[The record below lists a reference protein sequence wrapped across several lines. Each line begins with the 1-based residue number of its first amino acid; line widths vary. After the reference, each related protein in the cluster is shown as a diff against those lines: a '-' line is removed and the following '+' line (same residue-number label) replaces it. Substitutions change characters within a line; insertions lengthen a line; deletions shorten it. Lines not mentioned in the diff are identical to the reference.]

1 MQNIYEETTKE
12 YLELCKKQSVQ
23 PKNYVRPVFSDE
35 RPFMLVLEATIESS
49 TLATIFNELC
59 QYSFESKDFSG
70 VDRRLE
76 IYQLV
81 YYKSN
86 LAPFIIES
94 NLAPFIIESILPN
107 SVTVKIDDKT
117 FKFSLQDSSITLST
131 DDGKEILESSNIQT
145 IRPTYKGKSST
156 LTTLENLVLMQKDII
171 EMLKC
176 QRELETFKNHKEKKH
191 YKRRKKRR

>member
-1 MQNIYEETTKE
+1 MKNLYEEATKE

-23 PKNYVRPVFSDE
+23 PKNYVRPVFRDN
-35 RPFMLVLEATIESS
+35 RPFMLVQEATIESS
-49 TLATIFNELC
+49 TIATIFNELC
-59 QYSFESKDFSG
+59 QYAFEAKDFSG

-76 IYQLV
+76 LYQLV
-81 YYKSN
+81 CYKSK
-86 LAPFIIES
+86 LAPFIIY
-94 NLAPFIIESILPN
+94 SILPN
-107 SVTVKIDDKT
+107 LVTVKIDDKI
-117 FKFSLQDSSITLST
+117 FKFSLQESYIILST

-176 QRELETFKNHKEKKH
+176 QREFDTPKYKDKKH

>member
-1 MQNIYEETTKE
+1 MQNFYEDATKE

-23 PKNYVRPVFSDE
+23 PKNYVRPVFSDD
-35 RPFMLVLEATIESS
+35 RPFMLVQEATIESS
-49 TLATIFNELC
+49 TIATIFNELC
-59 QYSFESKDFSG
+59 QYSFDEKDFSG

-76 IYQLV
+76 LYQLV
-81 YYKSN
+81 CYKSN
-86 LAPFIIES
+86 LAPFIIDS
-94 NLAPFIIESILPN
+94 IRPNL
-107 SVTVKIDDKT
+107 VTVKIDDKI
-117 FKFSLQDSSITLST
+117 FKFFLQDYSITLST

-176 QRELETFKNHKEKKH
+176 QREFDTPYKDKKH

>member
-1 MQNIYEETTKE
+1 MQNFYEDATKE

-23 PKNYVRPVFSDE
+23 PKNYVRPVFSDD
-35 RPFMLVLEATIESS
+35 RPFMLVQEATIESS

-59 QYSFESKDFSG
+59 QYSFDAKDFSG

-76 IYQLV
+76 LYQLV
-81 YYKSN
+81 CYKSN
-86 LAPFIIES
+86 LAPFIIDS
-94 NLAPFIIESILPN
+94 IRPNL
-107 SVTVKIDDKT
+107 VTVKIDDKI
-117 FKFSLQDSSITLST
+117 FKFSLQESYIILST
-131 DDGKEILESSNIQT
+131 DDGREILESSNIQT

-176 QRELETFKNHKEKKH
+176 QREFDTTKSKDKKH

>member
-76 IYQLV
+76 LYQLV
-81 YYKSN
+81 CYK
-86 LAPFIIES
+86 S